1 MARGRPTTG
10 SNAHAT
16 WQGAVPRDT
25 MTWANAKRGD
35 TAVRQWVYSAPSPP
49 APPTLELSVHSRRSG
64 LATPQ
69 VISRSAAGDSATLS
83 RDLADFLVE
92 FSISLHKNAI
102 YPSGHPLLATALAGL
117 THRLRTLLHERSSLS
132 IGVARQQLV
141 IEGVATDANHP
152 LLRELAQKL
161 HAHQLGALRFA
172 SGVDVG
178 ELSDVLRTIAVDP
191 GRSERPLGLEPAA
204 ELQRWAH
211 VRLYPLTFETL
222 ELLEDDAARTDD
234 EDFGGGPVSE
244 ASGPSKLG
252 RTRGAQLWIGLA
264 RAALAADTMDG
275 ASRDAAAQDAA
286 ARDGGAPDGGARDPS
301 ASEPHWGSSDP
312 VVVAK
317 AIDDHSRDDQAYD
330 QVVVGYLLQIAEEL
344 RTKGGHEAASLRRR
358 ISQLVGT
365 LQPETLRR
373 LLEMG
378 GDMMQRRRFVLDAS
392 QGLAVDAVVDLVQ
405 AAATTSHQTISHSMI
420 RLLSK
425 FAVHAEQGSTPAR
438 AEANSA
444 LRDGVRQL
452 IDGWQL
458 EDPNP
463 DAYRKALDGMSRS
476 APIFSAA
483 DSSFVCEPERM
494 IQMSLEAGAVGEA
507 LWRATDA
514 VINRRGVSTVL
525 DILDSAPDSFAR
537 TAMYERYLT
546 PEQMHLLLQARPV
559 DFVLIGRVAPHLG
572 LAAVRPLLDALEVAD
587 DRDVPA
593 IAESV
598 TQLGADAGVLVAER
612 LPHAR
617 WALQRRLL
625 GVLYQMPELPSGFS
639 AAAYLQVPEARVRRE
654 ALRLL
659 LRLPSE
665 RSNAL
670 SVALMDSDED
680 VVRAALAVIAKE
692 CPPDVAML
700 LMERVRHR
708 AFSPALQGAAV
719 RAMAAHEFP
728 ETLDWLTALVV
739 ERTGWLRRL
748 KLRAKTPELLAA
760 VSQLATLGREHQDAQ
775 RALSMASASADP
787 EIRAAAATPARRA
800 S

>member
-1 MARGRPTTG
+1 M
-10 SNAHAT
+10 
-16 WQGAVPRDT
+16 
-25 MTWANAKRGD
+25 
-35 TAVRQWVYSAPSPP
+35 
-49 APPTLELSVHSRRSG
+49 
-64 LATPQ
+64 
-69 VISRSAAGDSATLS
+69 ISRPGAGDSATLS

-102 YPSGHPLLATALAGL
+102 YPASHPLLATALAGL
-117 THRLRTLLHERSSLS
+117 THRLRTLLHDRNSLS

-161 HAHQLGALRFA
+161 HAHQLGALRFT
-172 SGVDVG
+172 SGVDVA
-178 ELSDVLRTIAVDP
+178 ELSDILRTIAVDP

-222 ELLEDDAARTDD
+222 ELLEDDAARADD
-234 EDFGGGPVSE
+234 EEFGGGPIS
-244 ASGPSKLG
+244 ATSGPPKLG

-264 RAALAADTMDG
+264 RAAMAADTMD
-275 ASRDAAAQDAA
+275 SA
-286 ARDGGAPDGGARDPS
+286 ARDAGAGDDTGESGAPRGTPSRGSVSQSGSHVGVTEDGTDQ
-301 ASEPHWGSSDP
+301 HWGSSDP

-317 AIDDHSRDDQAYD
+317 AIDDHARDDQAYD

-378 GDMMQRRRFVLDAS
+378 GDMVQRRRFVLDAS

-405 AAATTSHQTISHSMI
+405 AAAQTSHQTISHSMV

-452 IDGWQL
+452 INGWQL

-463 DAYRKALDGMSRS
+463 DAYRLALDGMSRS

-494 IQMSLEAGAVGEA
+494 IQMSLEAGAVGDA
-507 LWRATDA
+507 LWRASDA
-514 VINRRGVSTVL
+514 VIKRRGVAT
-525 DILDSAPDSFAR
+525 ILDTLDAAPESFAR
-537 TAMYERYLT
+537 TAMYERHVT
-546 PEQMHLLLQARPV
+546 SEQLHLLLQARPV
-559 DFVLIGRVAPHLG
+559 DFALISRVAQRLG
-572 LAAVRPLLDALEVAD
+572 LAAVPPLLDALEVAD
-587 DRDVPA
+587 DRDVPTF
-593 IAESV
+593 AELI
-598 TQLGADAGVLVAER
+598 TPLGPDAGVLIVER
-612 LPHAR
+612 LSYAR
-617 WALQRRLL
+617 WAMQRRLL
-625 GVLYQMPELPSGFS
+625 GVLYHMPELPGGFS
-639 AAAYLQVPEARVRRE
+639 AAPYLRVPEPRVRRE

-665 RSNAL
+665 RAAAL
-670 SVALMDSDED
+670 SMAVADSDED
-680 VVRAALAVIAKE
+680 IVRAALAAITKE
-692 CPPDVAML
+692 CPPEVAVL
-700 LMERVRHR
+700 IMERVRHR

-719 RAMAAHEFP
+719 RALAAHEFP

-739 ERTGWLRRL
+739 ERSGWLRRL
-748 KLRAKTPELLAA
+748 RVRAKSPDLLAA
-760 VSQLATLGREHQDAQ
+760 VSQLAAMGGEHPDAQ
-775 RALSMASASADP
+775 RALSLAAASPDVD
-787 EIRAAAATPARRA
+787 IRAAAAVPVRPA